1 MSFEQATSAPV
12 HLSLRVS
19 STGVRRATECA
30 GDAKQPGMLQ
40 GTLASFCQF
49 ALYFEISMLSV
60 IAIHAPG
67 TAAILNRGH
76 ADGLQGAADHVASC
90 AACSVSE

>member
-1 MSFEQATSAPV
+1 
-12 HLSLRVS
+12 
-19 STGVRRATECA
+19 
-30 GDAKQPGMLQ
+30 MLQ

-49 ALYFEISMLSV
+49 ALLFRNLKV
-60 IAIHAPG
+60 IRHRHSRAG